1 MEDKCN
7 KKTIIIRIIM
17 IILIIVLAIFC
28 ILTLRKFIIF
38 NNIEKIAKD
47 KINSTNYYIE
57 RVSKVGDSITLMKS
71 YNKDENY
78 ISESN
83 YISTNNDDKERK
95 IIIYKNNDEKI
106 SIIQSGEDK
115 IAFTDSETLMGKVSL
130 DTIGLNGMST
140 SDKLLLSVTSKIT
153 SEEYNDKEC
162 YVVEPASTWKLWID
176 KETGLVI
183 REENGM
189 TVQDNLY
196 KFDEVTDEDMVKPDI
211 SDCKFQ

>member
-17 IILIIVLAIFC
+17 IILVILLVVFC
-28 ILTLRKFIIF
+28 GLTLRKFLIF
-38 NNIEKIAKD
+38 SNIEKISKD

-57 RVSKVGDSITLMKS
+57 RVSKVGDSITLMKL

-83 YISTNNDDKERK
+83 IISTDNNDKERK

-115 IAFTDSETLMGKVSL
+115 IAFTDSETLMGKINL
-130 DTIGLNGMST
+130 DSIGLNGMST

-196 KFDEVTDEDMVKPDI
+196 RFDEVTDEDMAKPDM
-211 SDCKFQ
+211 SDCRIQ

>member
-17 IILIIVLAIFC
+17 IILIILLVVFC

-38 NNIEKIAKD
+38 SNIEKISKD

-83 YISTNNDDKERK
+83 YISTDNDDKERK

-115 IAFTDSETLMGKVSL
+115 IAFKDSETLMGKVSL
-130 DTIGLNGMST
+130 DTIGLNSMST

-162 YVVEPASTWKLWID
+162 YVVEPADTWKLWID

-196 KFDEVTDEDMVKPDI
+196 KFDEVTDEDMAKPDI
-211 SDCKFQ
+211 SDCRIQ

>member
-17 IILIIVLAIFC
+17 IILIILLVVFG
-28 ILTLRKFIIF
+28 ILTLRKFLIF
-38 NNIEKIAKD
+38 SNIEKISKD

-83 YISTNNDDKERK
+83 IISTDNDEKERK

-115 IAFTDSETLMGKVSL
+115 IVFTDSETLMGKINL
-130 DTIGLNGMST
+130 DTIGLNEMST

-153 SEEYNDKEC
+153 SEDYNNKEC
-162 YVVEPASTWKLWID
+162 YLVQPADTWKLWID

-211 SDCKFQ
+211 SDCRIQ

>member
-1 MEDKCN
+1 M
-7 KKTIIIRIIM
+7 
-17 IILIIVLAIFC
+17 
-28 ILTLRKFIIF
+28 
-38 NNIEKIAKD
+38 
-47 KINSTNYYIE
+47 
-57 RVSKVGDSITLMKS
+57 GDSITLMKS

-83 YISTNNDDKERK
+83 FISTDNDDKERK

-115 IAFTDSETLMGKVSL
+115 IAFTDSETLMGKVNL
-130 DTIGLNGMST
+130 DSIGLNSMST

-162 YVVEPASTWKLWID
+162 YLIEPASTWKLWID

-196 KFDEVTDEDMVKPDI
+196 KFDEVTDADMVKPDI
-211 SDCKFQ
+211 SDCKIQ